1 MIVGH
6 SRITN
11 TPSSLASIRGYLK
24 ADGENEE
31 VILHYDEDEE
41 GCFFETV
48 KRLSQD
54 YEDRKHAQIFN
65 AALPYLSI
73 RKHLCR
79 RIRHGRQKYERF
91 TK

>member
-24 ADGENEE
+24 ATGENEE

-41 GCFFETV
+41 GTFFETV
-48 KRLSQD
+48 KRLSKA
-54 YEDRKHAQIFN
+54 YEDRSNTLKYSMLHFHIS
-65 AALPYLSI
+65 PSESI
-73 RKHLCR
+73 CADELD
-79 RIRHGRQKYERF
+79 IM
-91 TK
+91 